1 MATRGALRAA
11 AVVAAAESGVAPAA
25 AVPAAPATDDPSARL
40 AKLKELLDKGL
51 ITQADFDA
59 GKAAVLKALTG
70 G

>member
-1 MATRGALRAA
+1 VLGGGGAAQRAA
-11 AVVAAAESGVAPAA
+11 QA
-25 AVPAAPATDDPSARL
+25 PAAPAADDPTARL

-70 G
+70 GV

>member
-1 MATRGALRAA
+1 MADSLRTAVQGNPGGAA
-11 AVVAAAESGVAPAA
+11 APAAQSAA

-59 GKAAVLKALTG
+59 GKAAVLK
-70 G
+70 

>member
-1 MATRGALRAA
+1 A
-11 AVVAAAESGVAPAA
+11 
-25 AVPAAPATDDPSARL
+25 DDPTARL
-40 AKLKELLDKGL
+40 TKLKDLLDKGL